1 MNYGKVSDNVY
12 RRTVYKTIH
21 TISYQDTFYNK
32 MGNSAVNGADC
43 AILPPS
49 DKDMAAVTATAQASG
64 IDTRVAVRALQHAMN
79 HLAVLGVDL
88 NAADTDLAA
97 AAENEDTVAKA
108 AAKAYISL
116 SILLPAE
123 LREAKLRAIL
133 ENVSVVSDNLKAPIV
148 HTETQ
153 VITGIQ
159 TVIASVHVT
168 AYAMKDSLIKA
179 GKALPGQDVV
189 MTKWLGIEGTAVIA
203 DKKAAELESRY
214 PLSIIE
220 EAASFDR
227 YLSVIP
233 EAATAAKSDVSAMCA
248 AREGGIFGALWELAQ
263 DSGVGLVI
271 DLRKIPVRQ
280 ETIEVCEFYDI
291 NPYKLIAGGSLLI
304 TTDNG
309 GQLVAELSEKGIPA
323 AVIGRTT
330 EGNDKILQNEDE
342 IRYLEPAREDEI
354 YKIKLSY

>member
-1 MNYGKVSDNVY
+1 MNYGKVSDSVY
-12 RRTVYKTIH
+12 KRTVYKTIH
-21 TISYQDTFYNK
+21 TTSYQDTFYNK

-43 AILPPS
+43 AILPPC
-49 DKDMAAVTATAQASG
+49 DNDMVAVTATAQASG
-64 IDTRVAVRALQHAMN
+64 IDTRVAARAVYHALN
-79 HLAVLGVDL
+79 HVAALGVDL
-88 NAADTDLAA
+88 NVTDT
-97 AAENEDTVAKA
+97 TKT
-108 AAKAYISL
+108 YISL

-159 TVIASVHVT
+159 TVIVSAHVT
-168 AYAMKDSLIKA
+168 AYAMKDSLMKA
-179 GKALPGQDVV
+179 GKALPQQDVV

-203 DKKAAELESRY
+203 DKKATELADRY

-227 YLSVIP
+227 YFSVIP
-233 EAATAAKSDVSAMCA
+233 EAATAAKSGVSAMCA

-304 TTDNG
+304 ATDNG
-309 GQLVAELSEKGIPA
+309 GQLAATLREKGIPA
-323 AVIGRTT
+323 TVIGRTT
-330 EGNDKILQNEDE
+330 EGNDRILQNEDE

>member
-1 MNYGKVSDNVY
+1 MNYGKVSDSVY
-12 RRTVYKTIH
+12 KRTVYKTIH
-21 TISYQDTFYNK
+21 TTSYQDTFYNK

-43 AILPPS
+43 AILPPC
-49 DKDMAAVTATAQASG
+49 DNDMVAVTATAQASG
-64 IDTRVAVRALQHAMN
+64 IDTRVAARAVYHALN
-79 HLAVLGVDL
+79 HVAALGVDL
-88 NAADTDLAA
+88 NVSDT
-97 AAENEDTVAKA
+97 TKT
-108 AAKAYISL
+108 YISL

-123 LREAKLRAIL
+123 LREAKLRAML
-133 ENVSVVSDNLKAPIV
+133 ETASLVSDNLKAPIV

-153 VITGIQ
+153 VITDIQ
-159 TVIASVHVT
+159 TAIVTAHVT
-168 AYAMKDSLIKA
+168 AYAYSDLLVKA
-179 GKALPGQDVV
+179 GKALPQQDVV

-203 DKKAAELESRY
+203 DRKAKELEERY

-227 YLSVIP
+227 YFSVIP
-233 EAATAAKSDVSAMCA
+233 EAATAVKSGASAMCVV
-248 AREGGIFGALWELAQ
+248 REGGIFGALWKFAQ

-304 TTDNG
+304 ATDNG
-309 GQLVAELSEKGIPA
+309 GQLVSKLTEKGIPA
-323 AVIGRTT
+323 TVIGKTT
-330 EGNDKILQNEDE
+330 DGNDRILQNGDE

-354 YKIKLSY
+354 YKIKLNY